1 MKRAAAAILALSWFL
16 SGAQGQVVEGGASR
30 VTPEYCSQVEPIHP
44 NFTPAEDVVV
54 RGRITDQTTAPF
66 QNSPIELRRFIS
78 ERKQVTVKKVS
89 TDADGKFDLGL
100 VKHGDYRLLLS
111 PHRGFKQ
118 PEKLECSSIPP
129 TRDCTVD
136 AVLIVNPTDGPAAG
150 CPIR

>member
-1 MKRAAAAILALSWFL
+1 MKHAAVAVLALSWFV
-16 SGAQGQVVEGGASR
+16 SRAQGQGVSR

-54 RGRITDQTTAPF
+54 RGRITDRTTAPF
-66 QNSPIELRRFIS
+66 QNSSIELRRFIS
-78 ERKQVTVKKVS
+78 ERKQLTVRKVS
-89 TDADGKFDLGL
+89 TDVDGKFDLGL

-118 PEKLECSSIPP
+118 PDKLECSS

-136 AVLIVNPTDGPAAG
+136 AVLIANPTDGPAAA
-150 CPIR
+150 CPVR

>member
-1 MKRAAAAILALSWFL
+1 MKHTAAAALALTWFI
-16 SGAQGQVVEGGASR
+16 SGAHGQVRVVEGGVSR
-30 VTPEYCSQVEPIHP
+30 VTPDYCFQVEPIHP
-44 NFTPAEDVVV
+44 NFTPAQDVRV
-54 RGRITDQTTAPF
+54 RGRITDQTTAPL

-89 TDADGKFDLGL
+89 TDPDGKFDLGL
-100 VKHGDYRLLLS
+100 VKHGDYRLLVS

-118 PEKLECSSIPP
+118 AETLECAS

-136 AVLIVNPTDGPAAG
+136 AVLIAIPTDGPAAG

>member
-1 MKRAAAAILALSWFL
+1 MRHTAVAVLALSWFI
-16 SGAQGQVVEGGASR
+16 SGAQGQLAEGGVSR
-30 VTPEYCSQVEPIHP
+30 ATPEYCSQVESIHA
-44 NFTPAEDVVV
+44 NFTPAEDVRV
-54 RGRITDQTTAPF
+54 RGRITDQTTAPV

-118 PEKLECSSIPP
+118 PETLRCSS

-136 AVLIVNPTDGPAAG
+136 AVLILNPTDGPAAG

>member
-1 MKRAAAAILALSWFL
+1 MKHAGAAVLALSCFACP
-16 SGAQGQVVEGGASR
+16 AQGQVVEGGASR
-30 VTPEYCSQVEPIHP
+30 VTPEYCSQVEQIHP
-44 NFTPAEDVVV
+44 NFSPAKDVVV

-66 QNSPIELRRFIS
+66 QSSPIELRRFIS

-100 VKHGDYRLLLS
+100 VKAGDYRLLLS

-118 PEKLECSSIPP
+118 PEKLECSRI
-129 TRDCTVD
+129 TDCTID
-136 AVLIVNPTDGPAAG
+136 AVLVGNPTDGPAAG

>member
-1 MKRAAAAILALSWFL
+1 MKHTAAAVLALSWFI
-16 SGAQGQVVEGGASR
+16 SRAQGQVAEGGVSR
-30 VTPEYCSQVEPIHP
+30 ATPEYCSQVEPIHP
-44 NFTPAEDVVV
+44 NFTPAEDVLV

-66 QNSPIELRRFIS
+66 QNFPIELRRFIS
-78 ERKQVTVKKVS
+78 ERKQGTVKKVS

-100 VKHGDYRLLLS
+100 VKHGNYRLLLS

-118 PEKLECSSIPP
+118 PEKLACSS

-136 AVLIVNPTDGPAAG
+136 KVLIANPTDGPAAG

>member
-1 MKRAAAAILALSWFL
+1 MKHTAAAVLALSWFI
-16 SGAQGQVVEGGASR
+16 SGAQGQVAAGGVSR
-30 VTPEYCSQVEPIHP
+30 ATPEYCSQVKPIHP
-44 NFTPAEDVVV
+44 NFTPAEDVLV
-54 RGRITDQTTAPF
+54 RGRITDRTTAPL
-66 QNSPIELRRFIS
+66 QNSPIELRRFLS

-118 PEKLECSSIPP
+118 PEKLECSS

-136 AVLIVNPTDGPAAG
+136 AVLIANPTDGPAAG

>member
-1 MKRAAAAILALSWFL
+1 MKHAAAAILALSWFV
-16 SGAQGQVVEGGASR
+16 SGAQGQIVEGGVSR
-30 VTPEYCSQVEPIHP
+30 VTPEYCKQVEPIHP
-44 NFTPAEDVVV
+44 NFTPTKDVVV
-54 RGRITDQTTAPF
+54 RGRLTDQTTAPF

-89 TDADGKFDLGL
+89 TNADGKFDLGL

-111 PHRGFKQ
+111 LHRGFKQ
-118 PEKLECSSIPP
+118 PEKLECSS

>member
-1 MKRAAAAILALSWFL
+1 MKHTAAAVLALSWFI
-16 SGAQGQVVEGGASR
+16 SGAQGQVAEGGVSR
-30 VTPEYCSQVEPIHP
+30 ATPEYCSQVEPIHP
-44 NFTPAEDVVV
+44 NFTPADDALV

-78 ERKQVTVKKVS
+78 ERKQVIVKKVS

-118 PEKLECSSIPP
+118 PEKLECSS

-136 AVLIVNPTDGPAAG
+136 AVLIANPTDGPAAG

>member
-1 MKRAAAAILALSWFL
+1 MKHTAAAVLALSWFIC
-16 SGAQGQVVEGGASR
+16 GAQGQVAEGGASR
-30 VTPEYCSQVEPIHP
+30 ATPEYCSQVELIHP
-44 NFTPAEDVVV
+44 NFTPAEDVLV

-118 PEKLECSSIPP
+118 PKKLECSS

-136 AVLIVNPTDGPAAG
+136 AVLIANPTDGSAAG

>member
-1 MKRAAAAILALSWFL
+1 MKHAAAAVLALSWFV
-16 SGAQGQVVEGGASR
+16 SGAQGQVVEGGVSR
-30 VTPEYCSQVEPIHP
+30 VTPEYCSQVEPIHS

-89 TDADGKFDLGL
+89 TDADGRFDLGL
-100 VKHGDYRLLLS
+100 VKRGDYRLLLS

-118 PEKLECSSIPP
+118 PEKLECSS

-136 AVLIVNPTDGPAAG
+136 AVLVANPTDGPAAG

>member
-1 MKRAAAAILALSWFL
+1 MKHAAAVILALSWFV
-16 SGAQGQVVEGGASR
+16 SGAQGQVVEGGVSR
-30 VTPEYCSQVEPIHP
+30 VTPEYCSQEPIQP

-54 RGRITDQTTAPF
+54 RGRITDQTTAPL

-89 TDADGKFDLGL
+89 TDTDGKFDLGL

-118 PEKLECSSIPP
+118 PEKLECSS
-129 TRDCTVD
+129 TRPCTVE
-136 AVLIVNPTDGPAAG
+136 AVLLVNPTDGPAAG

>member
-1 MKRAAAAILALSWFL
+1 MKHTAAAVLALSWFM
-16 SGAQGQVVEGGASR
+16 SGVQGKVAEEGVSR
-30 VTPEYCSQVEPIHP
+30 ATPEYCSQVEPIHP
-44 NFTPAEDVVV
+44 NFAPTEDVRV

-66 QNSPIELRRFIS
+66 QNSTVELRRFIS
-78 ERKQVTVKKVS
+78 ERKQLTVKKVS

-118 PEKLECSSIPP
+118 PEKLECLS
-129 TRDCTVD
+129 TRNCTVD
-136 AVLIVNPTDGPAAG
+136 AVLTANPTDGSAAG

>member
-1 MKRAAAAILALSWFL
+1 MKHVAAAILALSWFVG
-16 SGAQGQVVEGGASR
+16 GAQGQVVEGGVSR
-30 VTPEYCSQVEPIHP
+30 VTPEYCSQVELIHP

-118 PEKLECSSIPP
+118 SEKLECSSP
-129 TRDCTVD
+129 RACTVD

>member
-1 MKRAAAAILALSWFL
+1 MKHTAAAVPALSWFI
-16 SGAQGQVVEGGASR
+16 SGAQGQVAEGGVSR
-30 VTPEYCSQVEPIHP
+30 ATPEYCSLESIHA
-44 NFTPAEDVVV
+44 NFTPAENVRV

-89 TDADGKFDLGL
+89 TDADGKFDLGR

-118 PEKLECSSIPP
+118 PEKLECSS

-136 AVLIVNPTDGPAAG
+136 AVLIANPTDGPAAG

>member
-1 MKRAAAAILALSWFL
+1 MKHAAAAVLALSWFV
-16 SGAQGQVVEGGASR
+16 SGAQGQVVEGGVSR
-30 VTPEYCSQVEPIHP
+30 VTPEYCSQVEPIHH

-66 QNSPIELRRFIS
+66 KNSPIELRRFIS

-89 TDADGKFDLGL
+89 TDADGRFDLGL

-118 PEKLECSSIPP
+118 PEKLECSS
-129 TRDCTVD
+129 TRDCSVD
-136 AVLIVNPTDGPAAG
+136 AVLIANPTDGPAVG

>member
-1 MKRAAAAILALSWFL
+1 MKHAAVAVLALSWFV
-16 SGAQGQVVEGGASR
+16 SGAQGQVVEGGVSR

-44 NFTPAEDVVV
+44 NFTPAEVVVV
-54 RGRITDQTTAPF
+54 RGRITVLTTAPF
-66 QNSPIELRRFIS
+66 RNSSIELRRFIS

-118 PEKLECSSIPP
+118 PEKLECSS
-129 TRDCTVD
+129 TSDCTVD
-136 AVLIVNPTDGPAAG
+136 AVLIANPTDGPAAG
-150 CPIR
+150 CPVR

>member
-1 MKRAAAAILALSWFL
+1 MKHAAAAVLALSWFV
-16 SGAQGQVVEGGASR
+16 SGAQGQVVEGGVSR

-78 ERKQVTVKKVS
+78 EHKQVTVKKVS
-89 TDADGKFDLGL
+89 TDAEGRFDLGL

-118 PEKLECSSIPP
+118 PEKLECSS

-136 AVLIVNPTDGPAAG
+136 TVLIANPTDGPAAG

>member
-1 MKRAAAAILALSWFL
+1 MKHAAVAVLALSWFI
-16 SGAQGQVVEGGASR
+16 SGAQGQVAEGGVSR
-30 VTPEYCSQVEPIHP
+30 ATPEYCSQVESIHP
-44 NFTPAEDVVV
+44 NFTPAGDVLV

-111 PHRGFKQ
+111 PH
-118 PEKLECSSIPP
+118 LS
-129 TRDCTVD
+129 
-136 AVLIVNPTDGPAAG
+136 LIH
-150 CPIR
+150 I